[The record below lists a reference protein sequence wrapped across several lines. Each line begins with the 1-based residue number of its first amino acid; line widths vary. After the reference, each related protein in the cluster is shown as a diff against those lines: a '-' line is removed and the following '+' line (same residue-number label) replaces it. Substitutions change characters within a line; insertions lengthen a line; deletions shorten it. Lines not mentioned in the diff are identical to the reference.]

1 MECSEALGDE
11 VTGNDLLFLIYI
23 WLRAIWTL
31 CFMCDIALLLLQHP
45 AEDEE
50 SQQVS
55 ALQRLFYQRENEW
68 KAMHN
73 REEMGGELGDGWTAA

>member
-1 MECSEALGDE
+1 
-11 VTGNDLLFLIYI
+11 
-23 WLRAIWTL
+23 
-31 CFMCDIALLLLQHP
+31 MCDIALLLLQHP